1 MLLLAEVRGGGGRVS
16 EIVLGVGTSHSP
28 MLVLPPSRW
37 REWGERRDPS
47 LADLADESGFIR
59 PFEDWVESRA
69 SSIEPELSDEVL
81 EAKGRRCREATDA
94 LAERIREANID
105 ALVVVGDDQSEHIDS
120 TNLPPIL
127 IHHGSS
133 VYNETPPTP
142 AGAPEILRLMDLG
155 YYEPEVRREY
165 PIDVELAES
174 LIANLLDGGFD
185 VATSSQLPKNRSE
198 GHAFQYVHRHLAPP
212 GIPSVLVLLNTYVP
226 PAQPRAR
233 RCVEFGRA
241 LRSAIASSPGGRRVG
256 VVASGGLSHFL
267 VSETLDRMVLDA
279 CKANDLE
286 TLCSISE
293 RALQS
298 GSSEIKNW
306 MVVAGACDHLAF
318 EVLDYVP
325 GYRTAAGTGTG
336 LAFASWGPS

>member
-1 MLLLAEVRGGGGRVS
+1 MS
-16 EIVLGVGTSHSP
+16 EIVLGVGSSHSP

-47 LADLADESGFIR
+47 LVDLADESGIVR
-59 PFEDWVESRA
+59 PFTYWIDSRA
-69 SSIEPELSDEVL
+69 SWIEPELSDEVL
-81 EAKGRRCREATDA
+81 EEKGRRCREATRA
-94 LAERIREANID
+94 LAKRIREANID
-105 ALVVVGDDQSEHIDS
+105 VLVVVGDDQNEHIDS
-120 TNLPPIL
+120 SNLPPIL
-127 IHHGSS
+127 IHHGPS
-133 VYNETPPTP
+133 VTNETPPTS
-142 AGAPEILRLMDLG
+142 AGALEILRLLDLG
-155 YYEPEVRREY
+155 YYEPEARREY
-165 PIDVELAES
+165 PIDVDFAES
-174 LIANLLDGGFD
+174 LISNLLDDGFD

-198 GHAFQYVHRHLAPP
+198 GHAFQYVHRHLAPL
-212 GIPSVLVLLNTYVP
+212 GVPSVLVLLNTYVP

-241 LRSAIASSPGGRRVG
+241 LRSAIVSSPGGKRVG
-256 VVASGGLSHFL
+256 IVASGGLSHFL

-279 CKANDLE
+279 CKAHDLE
-286 TLCSISE
+286 ALCNIPE

-318 EVLDYVP
+318 EVVDYVP

-336 LAFASWGPS
+336 LAFASWGAQ